1 MNCRLDHLTITAP
14 SLPAGRAWLAERLGV
29 DAQEGGEHP
38 RMGTHNLLLRLGDS
52 IYLEVIAVNPAA
64 PSPGRPRWF
73 ELDRL
78 RADASPRLAGWVAR
92 TQDIEASLAD
102 VREDLGVAVP
112 MARAHLQWLISIP
125 EDGRL
130 PLGGAGPT
138 LIQWQ
143 TNSHPAQSLKDLGC
157 QLLSL
162 ELRHPEPGRVSE
174 LVRRLGVAEPDV
186 PVSVTE
192 TPMPGLVAHI
202 RTPAGLRTL
211 GPD

>member
-1 MNCRLDHLTITAP
+1 MTCRPDHLTITAP
-14 SLPAGRAWLAERLGV
+14 SLQAGRDWLFERLGM
-29 DAQEGGEHP
+29 DPQQGGEHP
-38 RMGTHNLLLRLGDS
+38 RMGTHNLLLRLGAS

-64 PSPGRPRWF
+64 PNPGRPRWF

-78 RADASPRLAGWVAR
+78 PADATPRLSGWVAR
-92 TQDIEASLAD
+92 TQDIQASLAEA
-102 VREDLGVAVP
+102 REDLGVAMP

-125 EDGRL
+125 EDGSL

-138 LIQWQ
+138 LIEWQ
-143 TNSHPAQSLKDLGC
+143 TPSHPAQSLHDLGC

-162 ELRHPEPGRVSE
+162 ELQHPEPGRISE
-174 LVRRLGVAEPDV
+174 LIRRLGVADPEV
-186 PVSVTE
+186 LVTV
-192 TPMPGLVAHI
+192 TAGSSAGLVARI